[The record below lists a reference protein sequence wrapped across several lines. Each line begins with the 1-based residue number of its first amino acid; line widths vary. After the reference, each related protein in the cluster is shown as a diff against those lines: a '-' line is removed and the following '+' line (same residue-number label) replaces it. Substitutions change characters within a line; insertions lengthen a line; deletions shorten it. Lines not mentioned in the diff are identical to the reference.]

1 MSLVCA
7 LAVGFGVTFALSAER
22 GKASYAQTEDGAAES
37 KEDNRTDEEVLE
49 ELGET
54 LDIAPEL
61 LNFFSNSMGIS
72 PVDLEQTIDEHGD
85 EAVEEMVEFLADY
98 SSGIITTEDDIEDED
113 WYVAPDEVSDYYI
126 GLGLAYIWS
135 NYYTSKSG
143 YAVTDEAWTNKNYA
157 YGMCHRWS
165 ITSYAMGPNNAIEY
179 MWVTLDPG
187 EEYEYGL
194 DSSCA
199 YSSIDLIA
207 WDAPTFFNSLLKGY
221 WFTADSS
228 GNYVGS
234 DPSKTP
240 LSQYEKDY
248 ATNITP
254 TNNYISRRDGVG
266 TNAGTYRAVI
276 SGDAPSGVY
285 GLRFYNP
292 FRNGSIFMT
301 WGGGK
306 YVTISGHGTTWSSS
320 RYCEY
325 VIIVKRNA
333 PDKVVV
339 EYDTGVDNTRL
350 NKTSTFTG
358 EALQIGVQGDW
369 GAGLITFTQSYTPL
383 EAGSTAT
390 SSLTTVYRAAAGRSS
405 TSAHGGKKA
414 EQETFY
420 LSAVNTGTY
429 TITMTPFN
437 KWSDGSSDP
446 VVLTFKIDKIVLEVP
461 SVQAEDGVNGN
472 KKFVHDNGQD
482 QFISIFP
489 ILTDYVNYDKG
500 VLGVWSFTNEG
511 MITLYESNQ
520 GLYKIT
526 VSLKNNL
533 NMIWDD
539 GTVEDKEYF
548 FEIGPMTIP
557 ISPEI
562 IDDHVGVIDN
572 TTLTKEVTY
581 NGAYQFMS
589 IMPVRTDQISYE
601 WYCDNEAETDMT
613 CVVADNVLRL
623 TVINSGTYY
632 IKLTAKDRYI
642 FKGDNPEDP
651 QPRIYKFIINKQPIT
666 APVLMDTDVEVI
678 DGIKTKTVTFYGETK
693 DDGTE
698 WFETLT
704 FSNAY
709 EARVNW
715 KSLEMNQWRWGD
727 NELILSARTAGTYT
741 VYFICKD
748 NYIWADSV
756 AVQEDF
762 NDRTVAVRLIIKP
775 KPIALPY
782 MINDGEEGAVYTTT
796 QKTIDFDTHS
806 HPFQLWVGAQGS
818 VFISY
823 NEILTR
829 SWVGDN
835 VTFEGTSS
843 GTYNIVLTPTSNY
856 CWNDGNESNDAKIFT
871 FKITPI
877 GLPQLEM
884 QAYNYYQNKFETV
897 TARDDADG
905 LLTATARFSDD
916 PDFSPQY
923 IRIGGDPNGQYT
935 AFDLDWHF
943 FNIVD
948 SSGSIIVGSEADYV
962 KLNMT
967 HEIKDGYLTISA
979 VNAGTYYIRVSLNKA
994 DYCWNDTD
1002 EATSVVYKL
1011 VILPVDIAAPHIIE
1025 EESGSADATQQG
1037 SVADIVGTVMTAQYF
1052 ANYYK
1057 MTVAVKSEYSALM
1070 GVEKV
1075 TQDTTMTVSDW
1086 QHGSNGLDFIVVT
1099 AMNAGKYSIKLTL
1112 DSPNFKLPDSA
1123 EYIEFM
1129 LEIVCAPV
1137 AGIEF
1142 HYYDKDGSDKTF
1154 SSNLT
1159 GGTSGTSAGTLTLGY
1174 NQDVQKVYVKH
1185 TFVDN
1190 YDYLDT
1196 GFDTQYKYEINSRA
1210 HDSSAFGS
1218 DAFVGMELFSS
1229 DSEKFE
1235 FSMLDAG
1242 TFTLTVTPT
1251 ANYCWRD
1258 GDAHFDAQKN
1268 SVTFIVFIEKLKVP
1282 VLKIQEGEGVDNEH
1296 ATKTVVFDR
1305 QNPKELAI
1313 VLGDYP
1319 DAYSAIGFENV
1330 NGGVEGV
1337 EDPLKNDDST
1347 LIIAKALHTGRYRL
1361 RVGISNLNNY
1371 AWDSEVTD
1379 GVATYDLVITRAPVA
1394 TPTVFLVGE
1403 GKEYNDSDRK
1413 QLTAPLFTESV
1424 IYDGSRHTLFVVGDE
1439 VSGGDIAIAAAA
1451 LSPNGD
1457 ALTYKGEQ
1465 NIYVSPN
1472 GSEEAADGTRVFKF
1486 SAANVSVYELTV
1498 KFTSDDY
1505 YWSSGNGNE
1514 DYNDTGSRVF
1524 RLVISTKV
1532 VDVPVIEGYEY
1543 QGLENNS
1550 HSAYLKYN
1558 GDEQGINVKNV
1569 NYGPIVNDGPNK
1581 DKYLYMN
1588 AYVSSLATP
1597 DKTLFNVDAEKGTLS
1612 IKSDGIATVPTVYCV
1627 EISIDSAN
1635 ERWNTSVQS
1644 DTISKYFYMVI
1655 QKCGINVPVMG
1666 SNISTSSKTDDFNIS
1681 VTYTGSRWDNAFY
1694 IDDVNLEQ
1702 YSYTFATPST
1712 MTAAVESITIS
1723 EGLGSKDRLVVGT
1736 DANAA
1741 KYTVI
1746 LTIKDKD
1753 NYEWNLDGG
1762 SIEDLNYNF
1771 TVNPRPIAKP
1781 VIYVDAG
1788 EGSGGVV
1795 GPVKTVTYNAGTQ
1808 YLKIANYWNDAAN
1821 RWLTVSSVLTPFDAD
1836 SYSDRFFATAND
1848 LLVAEA
1854 LRGQYMEGVN
1864 DGLLVYE
1871 AITAGKYVV
1880 RFTLTD
1886 NAVWYDGSTD
1896 PFDVTLVIEKMVFDT
1911 PYIHNDGDKD
1921 ATIVGNTKTFS
1932 YSINEANGEKAVRK
1946 MSIVEYDD
1954 QIMELYKVN
1963 GELYDPNTYDADA
1976 TGLTVLGVNADTGY
1990 FEFSATDA
1998 GTYTVEFRLLDFTNK
2013 RWAFADQETIEFTLE
2028 IKKMSIASPTAVLTF
2043 KLTHENIDGNTL
2055 TVQYDTYSHSLLL
2068 GGVRNSYF
2076 MLYNDVT
2083 DYVAAGT
2090 ADADK
2095 LVVSNRYSTPP
2106 AGFKIGRASCRERV

>member
-1 MSLVCA
+1 MNITGTKKLLLILLSLVCA

-678 DGIKTKTVTFYGETK
+678 DGIK
-693 DDGTE
+693 
-698 WFETLT
+698 
-704 FSNAY
+704 
-709 EARVNW
+709 
-715 KSLEMNQWRWGD
+715 
-727 NELILSARTAGTYT
+727 
-741 VYFICKD
+741 
-748 NYIWADSV
+748 
-756 AVQEDF
+756 
-762 NDRTVAVRLIIKP
+762 
-775 KPIALPY
+775 
-782 MINDGEEGAVYTTT
+782 
-796 QKTIDFDTHS
+796 
-806 HPFQLWVGAQGS
+806 
-818 VFISY
+818 
-823 NEILTR
+823 
-829 SWVGDN
+829 
-835 VTFEGTSS
+835 
-843 GTYNIVLTPTSNY
+843 
-856 CWNDGNESNDAKIFT
+856 
-871 FKITPI
+871 
-877 GLPQLEM
+877 
-884 QAYNYYQNKFETV
+884 
-897 TARDDADG
+897 
-905 LLTATARFSDD
+905 
-916 PDFSPQY
+916 
-923 IRIGGDPNGQYT
+923 
-935 AFDLDWHF
+935 
-943 FNIVD
+943 
-948 SSGSIIVGSEADYV
+948 
-962 KLNMT
+962 
-967 HEIKDGYLTISA
+967 
-979 VNAGTYYIRVSLNKA
+979 
-994 DYCWNDTD
+994 
-1002 EATSVVYKL
+1002 
-1011 VILPVDIAAPHIIE
+1011 
-1025 EESGSADATQQG
+1025 
-1037 SVADIVGTVMTAQYF
+1037 
-1052 ANYYK
+1052 
-1057 MTVAVKSEYSALM
+1057 
-1070 GVEKV
+1070 
-1075 TQDTTMTVSDW
+1075 
-1086 QHGSNGLDFIVVT
+1086 
-1099 AMNAGKYSIKLTL
+1099 
-1112 DSPNFKLPDSA
+1112 
-1123 EYIEFM
+1123 
-1129 LEIVCAPV
+1129 
-1137 AGIEF
+1137 
-1142 HYYDKDGSDKTF
+1142 
-1154 SSNLT
+1154 
-1159 GGTSGTSAGTLTLGY
+1159 
-1174 NQDVQKVYVKH
+1174 
-1185 TFVDN
+1185 
-1190 YDYLDT
+1190 
-1196 GFDTQYKYEINSRA
+1196 
-1210 HDSSAFGS
+1210 
-1218 DAFVGMELFSS
+1218 
-1229 DSEKFE
+1229 
-1235 FSMLDAG
+1235 
-1242 TFTLTVTPT
+1242 
-1251 ANYCWRD
+1251 
-1258 GDAHFDAQKN
+1258 
-1268 SVTFIVFIEKLKVP
+1268 
-1282 VLKIQEGEGVDNEH
+1282 
-1296 ATKTVVFDR
+1296 
-1305 QNPKELAI
+1305 
-1313 VLGDYP
+1313 
-1319 DAYSAIGFENV
+1319 
-1330 NGGVEGV
+1330 
-1337 EDPLKNDDST
+1337 
-1347 LIIAKALHTGRYRL
+1347 
-1361 RVGISNLNNY
+1361 
-1371 AWDSEVTD
+1371 
-1379 GVATYDLVITRAPVA
+1379 
-1394 TPTVFLVGE
+1394 
-1403 GKEYNDSDRK
+1403 
-1413 QLTAPLFTESV
+1413 
-1424 IYDGSRHTLFVVGDE
+1424 
-1439 VSGGDIAIAAAA
+1439 
-1451 LSPNGD
+1451 
-1457 ALTYKGEQ
+1457 
-1465 NIYVSPN
+1465 
-1472 GSEEAADGTRVFKF
+1472 
-1486 SAANVSVYELTV
+1486 
-1498 KFTSDDY
+1498 
-1505 YWSSGNGNE
+1505 
-1514 DYNDTGSRVF
+1514 
-1524 RLVISTKV
+1524 
-1532 VDVPVIEGYEY
+1532 
-1543 QGLENNS
+1543 
-1550 HSAYLKYN
+1550 
-1558 GDEQGINVKNV
+1558 
-1569 NYGPIVNDGPNK
+1569 
-1581 DKYLYMN
+1581 
-1588 AYVSSLATP
+1588 
-1597 DKTLFNVDAEKGTLS
+1597 
-1612 IKSDGIATVPTVYCV
+1612 
-1627 EISIDSAN
+1627 
-1635 ERWNTSVQS
+1635 
-1644 DTISKYFYMVI
+1644 
-1655 QKCGINVPVMG
+1655 
-1666 SNISTSSKTDDFNIS
+1666 
-1681 VTYTGSRWDNAFY
+1681 
-1694 IDDVNLEQ
+1694 
-1702 YSYTFATPST
+1702 
-1712 MTAAVESITIS
+1712 
-1723 EGLGSKDRLVVGT
+1723 
-1736 DANAA
+1736 
-1741 KYTVI
+1741 
-1746 LTIKDKD
+1746 
-1753 NYEWNLDGG
+1753 
-1762 SIEDLNYNF
+1762 
-1771 TVNPRPIAKP
+1771 
-1781 VIYVDAG
+1781 
-1788 EGSGGVV
+1788 
-1795 GPVKTVTYNAGTQ
+1795 
-1808 YLKIANYWNDAAN
+1808 
-1821 RWLTVSSVLTPFDAD
+1821 
-1836 SYSDRFFATAND
+1836 
-1848 LLVAEA
+1848 
-1854 LRGQYMEGVN
+1854 
-1864 DGLLVYE
+1864 
-1871 AITAGKYVV
+1871 
-1880 RFTLTD
+1880 
-1886 NAVWYDGSTD
+1886 
-1896 PFDVTLVIEKMVFDT
+1896 
-1911 PYIHNDGDKD
+1911 
-1921 ATIVGNTKTFS
+1921 
-1932 YSINEANGEKAVRK
+1932 
-1946 MSIVEYDD
+1946 
-1954 QIMELYKVN
+1954 
-1963 GELYDPNTYDADA
+1963 
-1976 TGLTVLGVNADTGY
+1976 
-1990 FEFSATDA
+1990 
-1998 GTYTVEFRLLDFTNK
+1998 
-2013 RWAFADQETIEFTLE
+2013 
-2028 IKKMSIASPTAVLTF
+2028 
-2043 KLTHENIDGNTL
+2043 
-2055 TVQYDTYSHSLLL
+2055 
-2068 GGVRNSYF
+2068 
-2076 MLYNDVT
+2076 
-2083 DYVAAGT
+2083 
-2090 ADADK
+2090 
-2095 LVVSNRYSTPP
+2095 
-2106 AGFKIGRASCRERV
+2106 IGRASCRERVLSHV